1 MFRKGFRPVMIER
14 PVGAAARRSLDAM
27 VRQVADLSVDAVSRL
42 VADRVTKM
50 TVSEARGYTRARA
63 AKEIRRQTRLIL
75 PQHVAADADWQR
87 AVIVRATDR
96 VAPLVLRQL
105 ATERIRQAELRLFGA
120 TTQRRAA

>member
-1 MFRKGFRPVMIER
+1 VLIER

-27 VRQVADLSVDAVSRL
+27 VRQVAELSVDAVCRL
-42 VADRVTKM
+42 VADRVASM

-63 AKEIRRQTRLIL
+63 AKEIRRQTRLVL
-75 PQHVAADADWQR
+75 PQHMAADADWQR

-105 ATERIRQAELRLFGA
+105 TTARIRQAELRLFGGSS
-120 TTQRRAA
+120 QRRAA